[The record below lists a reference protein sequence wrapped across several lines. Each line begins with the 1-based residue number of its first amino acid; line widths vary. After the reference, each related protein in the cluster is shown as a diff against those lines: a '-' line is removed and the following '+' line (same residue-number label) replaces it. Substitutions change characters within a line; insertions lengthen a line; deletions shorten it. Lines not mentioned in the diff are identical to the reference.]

1 MDLSDARRQ
10 VAEINALQL
19 QTKYTDAIEITTP
32 ALFNRL
38 EKAVV
43 GSNSNGT
50 LPVKKCISFEIKCRE
65 LDIDELSGL
74 VLEIEFPLDYPS
86 RSTCHVKAIQN
97 GNVNGDASAKITTY
111 LESFLGCESLELI
124 IDWLADNKTTCLLSN
139 DNNNNNN
146 NAGKDEC
153 YKHEFDE
160 DGIWTGNSTMGGTAF
175 VHGSHRLS
183 VTKQLLSE
191 DDDDDD
197 DDAATGSMGTTGNNN
212 DDDDDDDD
220 TATAIRKR
228 QLLQLRTIRP
238 SLDAGDVVF
247 FDCRTIHY
255 GLANTSKRKKRDDD
269 DNDGTNVHR
278 GAAADAAGR
287 RPMLYLNVSQS
298 WFHDPKNWDDRERI
312 FD

>member
-146 NAGKDEC
+146 NNSMVGKVEC
-153 YKHEFDE
+153 YILRYNHLLSGPEHKKEKAMVDTAKKSKLQGGLLWGTPGIVVVVPPSTEEDAKEYASDSRDIGKRPDGVEAMHLSERALEEAGLGGLAQQKRGGKLQNMDTALLRTACGGDE
-160 DGIWTGNSTMGGTAF
+160 DLL
-175 VHGSHRLS
+175 RS
-183 VTKQLLSE
+183 VLGVK
-191 DDDDDD
+191 
-197 DDAATGSMGTTGNNN
+197 
-212 DDDDDDDD
+212 
-220 TATAIRKR
+220 
-228 QLLQLRTIRP
+228 
-238 SLDAGDVVF
+238 
-247 FDCRTIHY
+247 
-255 GLANTSKRKKRDDD
+255 
-269 DNDGTNVHR
+269 
-278 GAAADAAGR
+278 
-287 RPMLYLNVSQS
+287 
-298 WFHDPKNWDDRERI
+298 
-312 FD
+312 